1 MRAYDRVDQF
11 HQSTDVGDAITAE
24 MLSLRS
30 QLRSMG
36 YQSDVYAQRVG
47 PGCESEIRRISQY
60 RLARRQLML
69 WHFSIGVDCFEDLA
83 TASHDIAVVYHNITP
98 PEFISEP
105 LSNFYLHL
113 GRQQLRELPELCSAA
128 LADSNFNRRELLEA
142 GFSHAHVLPVW
153 SDGRRFVPPASKA
166 ASRSGDWLFVGRLI
180 PNKRQVDLVR
190 AFASYQR
197 SFDPSARLILVGN
210 TTYSQYV
217 EAIREEIIGQHL
229 TGRVE
234 LLGKVDER
242 ELLEVMWSCGAYVS
256 LSEHEGFGVPLLEA
270 MAAGMAVFAVG
281 SGAVAETMGGAGVL
295 LADRDPHTV
304 AGTVASVLADQA
316 RLERT
321 LAAQASRVEYFETFD
336 RTGVLDAVI
345 DECSGGS
352 RRLRVAVDGP
362 SELAEVVSAQAGSAF
377 EVRQAPVASRADSDW
392 PRERPDVTVTTSV
405 SRADSDLTSGVV
417 GIYRPDS
424 AGGLLRT
431 LRGEEVHIGGVSGWR
446 GALESLLAK
455 AYRPRVSLFVPGGQG
470 GEIGGWIRAQLASL
484 GDLIDLDGEPLS
496 PEEVAGGMSVADV
509 LHVAL
514 DAGSL
519 DPTGARRLLD
529 VAMRSSGVVV
539 SVHGGLLGSSN
550 AWSEIADL
558 LDRGADSV
566 VTAGGDIHTALA
578 RAGVAACV
586 VDDTTPL
593 DVRADLY
600 REAAATGTARRL
612 ASSAPRYA
620 ATRAP
625 AVSRSA

>member
-11 HQSTDVGDAITAE
+11 HQSTDAGDAITAE
-24 MLSLRS
+24 MLALRS
-30 QLRSMG
+30 QLRAMG
-36 YQSDVYAQRVG
+36 YQSDVYAERVG
-47 PGCESEIRRISQY
+47 PGCESEVRRISQY
-60 RLARRQLML
+60 RPARRQLML

-83 TASHDIAVVYHNITP
+83 TASHDVAVVYHNITP

-142 GFSHAHVLPVW
+142 GFSHARVLPVW
-153 SDGRRFVPPASKA
+153 SDGSRFVPPASKA

-197 SFDPSARLILVGN
+197 SFDPSGRLILVGN

-217 EAIREEIIGQHL
+217 EAIREEIAGQHL

-295 LADRDPHTV
+295 LADRDPHTI
-304 AGTVASVLADQA
+304 AGTVASLLGDRA

-321 LAAQASRVEYFETFD
+321 LAAQARRVEYFETFD
-336 RTGVLDAVI
+336 RTGVLNAVI
-345 DECSGGS
+345 DECAGMH

-362 SELAEVVSAQAGSAF
+362 SELAEVVSAAAGSAF
-377 EVRQAPVASRADSDW
+377 EVRQAPADSGW
-392 PRERPDVTVTTSV
+392 AHELPDVTVTTSV
-405 SRADSDLTSGVV
+405 ARAAGDLTSGVV

-431 LRGEEVHIGGVSGWR
+431 LRGEDMPVGSVSGWR

-455 AYRPRVSLFVPGGQG
+455 AYRPRVSFSVLGGQDG
-470 GEIGGWIRAQLASL
+470 DEIESWIRAQLASL
-484 GDLIDLDGEPLS
+484 GDLIDIDEEPLS
-496 PEEVAGGMSVADV
+496 PEEAAGGMSVADV

-514 DAGSL
+514 DAGSRYPAGALRVL
-519 DPTGARRLLD
+519 DAAR
-529 VAMRSSGVVV
+529 RSSGVVV
-539 SVHGGLLGSSN
+539 SVHGGLAASSD
-550 AWSEIADL
+550 AWSQIAGL

-566 VTAGGDIHTALA
+566 VAAGRDAHAALA
-578 RAGVAACV
+578 RAGVAACP
-586 VDDTTPL
+586 VDDTTPVGVL
-593 DVRADLY
+593 ADLY
-600 REAAATGTARRL
+600 REVAATGTARRRL
-612 ASSAPRYA
+612 ASSAPLYA
-620 ATRAP
+620 ATRAS